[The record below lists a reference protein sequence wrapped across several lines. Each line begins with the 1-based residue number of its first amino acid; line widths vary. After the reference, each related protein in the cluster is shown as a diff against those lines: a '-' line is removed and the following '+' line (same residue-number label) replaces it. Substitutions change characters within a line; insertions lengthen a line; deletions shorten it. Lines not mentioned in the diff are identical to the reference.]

1 MPVCCPQFGNMG
13 PFQAQHGFVR
23 NSQFSVKAASP
34 TSATLQ
40 LVPTDDQLQGQ
51 IGAFT
56 VQVTVS
62 ACLCTLYWE
71 VAGSA
76 EHRLRSCELHVPCS
90 AYLCLTA

>member
-56 VQVTVS
+56 VQIHVS
-62 ACLCTLYWE
+62 ACTCTLHQK
-71 VAGSA
+71 AKGRA
-76 EHRLRSCELHVPCS
+76 EHRHVPCPT
-90 AYLCLTA
+90 YICLMA